1 MARKKIKD
9 LPDLSALA
17 EPGREIHVRATPKAA
32 RDRVHWDNDTLRVT
46 VTEPPEDGKANVA
59 VRALLAAA
67 MKVAPSCL
75 TLTRGQSA
83 RDKIFVY
90 DP

>member
-1 MARKKIKD
+1 MAKKRIKD
-9 LPDLSALA
+9 LPDLIAFA

-32 RDRVHWDNDTLRVT
+32 RDRVYWDDDTLRVT
-46 VTEPPEDGKANVA
+46 VTAPPEDGKANA
-59 VRALLAAA
+59 AIRALLATA

-75 TLTRGQSA
+75 TLKRGQTA
-83 RDKIFVY
+83 RDKTFVY